1 MTGNQ
6 FSKINK
12 ISFIILLLFQS
23 YLNITMLAQIAVD
36 GIKLT
41 YLIQLAGF
49 FFALMTTVILYLKKR
64 QSLAFI
70 QGAFAASLIALFIT
84 LTISS
89 IYFIVI
95 YLFLILV
102 LSVLYSNQRLTTYV
116 SISAILI
123 SIVHNSKFILNTDL
137 RTSSILSEC
146 FLQTCIIIMISFASI
161 KITGLLNEFNTEN
174 MKKITDNAERHAQTA
189 SKLTE
194 IAEELIKDFDKSER
208 MTEQLKTIIEAN
220 NSSMN
225 NIAESTEDTA
235 ETIEKQSQMTL
246 NIKTNIE
253 NTEKE
258 AIKIAAASET
268 TYSLIKESLKTFSQ
282 LSENTIIV
290 KNANESSITSID
302 TLSKSIEEV
311 QKITK
316 DISEISENTNL
327 LALNASI
334 EASRAGESGKGFS
347 VVAEEIR
354 KLSEETSKATNKI
367 SMIISDLIEDIRNVY
382 SSVNNSA
389 ASTHSQNEMVDS
401 VVSKFATIDSAISDL
416 NRSIVNTKN
425 MIHEINNSNVA
436 ILDHIS
442 TLTATSEEVAASSQ
456 TVLKDTEKSVNIVNN
471 FESLMKSIYLLA
483 GKLKLDD

>member
-1 MTGNQ
+1 MTEKQ

-23 YLNITMLAQIAVD
+23 YLNITMIAQIAI
-36 GIKLT
+36 GGLKPAYI
-41 YLIQLAGF
+41 IQLAGF
-49 FFALMTTVILYLKKR
+49 LFALTAIIILYLKKR
-64 QSLAFI
+64 HSLIFI
-70 QGAFAASLIALFIT
+70 QGAFAASLISLFIT
-84 LTISS
+84 LTVSDV
-89 IYFIVI
+89 YFIVI
-95 YLFLILV
+95 YLFLILA
-102 LSVLYSNQRLTTYV
+102 LSILYSNKRLTIFV
-116 SISAILI
+116 SFSVIFI
-123 SIVHNSKFILNTDL
+123 SIVHNLKFLLNNNGN
-137 RTSSILSEC
+137 SSLLSEC
-146 FLQTCIIIMISFASI
+146 FLQTCIILMISFASI

-174 MKKITDNAERHAQTA
+174 MQKITDNAEKHANTA

-246 NIKTNIE
+246 NIKSNIE

-258 AIKIAAASET
+258 AIRIASASET
-268 TYSLIKESLKTFSQ
+268 TYSLIKESLTTFAE
-282 LSENTIIV
+282 LSKNTIIV
-290 KNANESSITSID
+290 KNANESSITSIN

-316 DISEISENTNL
+316 DISDISENTNL

-367 SMIISDLIEDIRNVY
+367 SMIISGLIDDIKNVY

-389 ASTHSQNEMVDS
+389 ASTQSQNEMVDN
-401 VVSKFATIDSAISDL
+401 VVSKFGTIDSAISDL
-416 NRSIVNTKN
+416 NSAIVNTKN
-425 MIHEINNSNVA
+425 MIHEINNSNAA

-442 TLTATSEEVAASSQ
+442 TLTATSEEVAASSH
-456 TVLKDTEKSVNIVNN
+456 TVLKDTEKSVDIVNN
-471 FESLMKSIYLLA
+471 FENLMKSIYLLA
-483 GKLKLDD
+483 GKLKLD